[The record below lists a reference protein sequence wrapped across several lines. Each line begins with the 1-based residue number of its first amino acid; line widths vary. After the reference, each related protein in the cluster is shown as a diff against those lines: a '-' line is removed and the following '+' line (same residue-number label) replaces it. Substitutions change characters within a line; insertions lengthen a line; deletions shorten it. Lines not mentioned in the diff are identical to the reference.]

1 MDKFSSICQNCGSG
15 LMIKTLACKHCGV
28 SVESDILLPKLARL
42 DAEEREFV
50 EVFVKSGGSLKKAGN
65 ILGISYPTVRTRL
78 DRVIT
83 RLEQLDA
90 IYSQERLAVLEQLEA
105 GKISAKDAVEMLNK
119 IKQR

>member
-15 LMIKTLACKHCGV
+15 LMIKALACKHCGV
-28 SVESDILLPKLARL
+28 SVEGDILLPKLARL

-83 RLEQLDA
+83 QLEQLDA
-90 IYSQERLAVLEQLEA
+90 IYSHERLAVLEQLEA